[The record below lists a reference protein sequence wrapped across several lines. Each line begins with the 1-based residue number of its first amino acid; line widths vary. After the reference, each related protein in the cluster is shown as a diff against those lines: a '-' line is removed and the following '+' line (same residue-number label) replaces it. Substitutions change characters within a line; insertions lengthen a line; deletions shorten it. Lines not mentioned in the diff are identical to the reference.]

1 MMGLACSALEKLR
14 LQGINNDNVKEI
26 ENGYSK
32 ILTTSESFQF
42 NSSSLFLIQ
51 SDSNA
56 TFLLFIEIRSYRD
69 LKDIYKTV
77 LYSIANLR
85 RE

>member
-32 ILTTSESFQF
+32 IVTTSESFQF
-42 NSSSLFLIQ
+42 YSSSFFLIQ
-51 SDSNA
+51 SGSNA